1 MREYI
6 VGLCR
11 PLVKTEIM
19 KLKKKKTW
27 KTITTTKNH
36 NEYKNVI
43 LWMEKCMEKFKKKQ
57 IVSHPLCTC
66 TVNTATY
73 ILMDSFGHSTL
84 SIF

>member
-1 MREYI
+1 MSYC
-6 VGLCR
+6 G
-11 PLVKTEIM
+11 
-19 KLKKKKTW
+19 W
-27 KTITTTKNH
+27 KNAWKN
-36 NEYKNVI
+36 
-43 LWMEKCMEKFKKKQ
+43 LKKKQ